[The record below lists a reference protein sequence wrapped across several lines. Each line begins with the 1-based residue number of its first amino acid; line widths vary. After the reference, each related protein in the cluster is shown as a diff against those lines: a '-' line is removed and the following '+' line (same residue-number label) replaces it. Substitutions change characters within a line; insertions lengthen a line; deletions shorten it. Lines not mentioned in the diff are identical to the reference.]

1 MLFDTAQCI
10 LSRSTMLITDY
21 CVTQV
26 VDYPAHN
33 YSLFILGVMILWFGW
48 YGFNPGSQT
57 AILLAGTS
65 NPVQVAAVATTLAPA
80 TSGLTAL
87 FVKAAI
93 SKMRTGVPP
102 LLSCTCTQCP
112 QPSLL
117 PLNMYTYMLSK
128 LYWSCLG
135 SAALTSPDLRC
146 NLCACLFVL

>member
-10 LSRSTMLITDY
+10 EFRSIMLITGY

-87 FVKAAI
+87 FVKATL

-102 LLSCTCTQCP
+102 LLSHTCTQCP
-112 QPSLL
+112 Q
-117 PLNMYTYMLSK
+117 
-128 LYWSCLG
+128 G
-135 SAALTSPDLRC
+135 SQITTKILHVSSNGRAL
-146 NLCACLFVL
+146 A